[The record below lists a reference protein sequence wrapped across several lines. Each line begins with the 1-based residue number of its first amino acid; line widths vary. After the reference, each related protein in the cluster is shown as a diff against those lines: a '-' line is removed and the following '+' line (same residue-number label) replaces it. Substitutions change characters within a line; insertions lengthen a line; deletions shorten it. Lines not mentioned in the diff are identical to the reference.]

1 MIATLHAL
9 AGPWQLAWCAL
20 VVLAA
25 YTLRGATGFG
35 AGVVAIPL
43 LVLVLPMQ
51 IVIPVVTTLGIGASF
66 GQTMREFRHVEWRGV
81 RGLLAPMLVGA
92 AVGLWMFKALHPE
105 LLRGAL
111 ALFIIGYGL
120 WSVAPRAP
128 HSRAPR
134 VWLAPVAGAGGGLV
148 STLFGGMAGPM
159 FVVYLD
165 ALRLDKTR
173 FRATI
178 STILFLLAVLRA
190 SGYGSL
196 GFYDRQALT
205 VLALL
210 APAMLLGMVLGEHMH
225 HGLNEK
231 PFKRVVAAL
240 LVASGCTLLLK

>member
-66 GQTMREFRHVEWRGV
+66 GQTIREFRHVEWRGV

-92 AVGLWMFKALHPE
+92 AVGLWMFKTLHPE
-105 LLRGAL
+105 LLRSAL
-111 ALFIIGYGL
+111 ALFIIGYAL
-120 WSVAPRAP
+120 WSVAPRAS
-128 HSRAPR
+128 HTRAPR

-178 STILFLLAVLRA
+178 SAILFLLALLRA
-190 SGYGSL
+190 GGYGSL
-196 GFYDRQALT
+196 GFYDQRALT